1 MSYIAAALFAVA
13 ALVPAQVAKDEDY
26 KIGARDVIEIQVEDA
41 PELSGTF
48 RVSAAGTITMHFIG
62 RLEAVGLTP
71 EELAGKIADR
81 LRGRYLKD
89 PRVTVTVKQ
98 YNSRS
103 FFIQGA
109 VRNPNVYYL
118 EGRVS
123 LLNLITVAGGLT
135 DNHGSTAFIIR
146 QAKTAADPS
155 AESEPEPQLIKVNIA
170 GLLKGRFDQNV
181 TLEPGDIVNIPAI
194 DVFFVGGEVRK
205 PGSFPLKDG
214 TTLRQAISMAEGTT
228 IRAALDRGVI
238 FREDPSSG
246 KRQEIRVDIG
256 AIMSGKKE
264 DINLMAN
271 DIIIVPNSRAKS
283 VGAALLTAFGIGAAT
298 RLPRY

>member
-1 MSYIAAALFAVA
+1 MWIALFLML
-13 ALVPAQVAKDEDY
+13 ALGQAGPAQAAKDEDY
-26 KIGARDVIEIQVEDA
+26 KIGARDIIEIQIEDA
-41 PELSGTF
+41 PELSGSF

-62 RLEAVGLTP
+62 RIVAAGLTP
-71 EELAGKIADR
+71 EELASQIADK
-81 LRGRYLKD
+81 LRGRYLKN
-89 PRVTVTVKQ
+89 PQVKVAIKQ
-98 YNSRS
+98 YNSRA

-118 EGRVS
+118 EGRIS
-123 LLNLITVAGGLT
+123 LLNLIAVAGGLA

-146 QAKTAADPS
+146 QAKPGPDSEQAD
-155 AESEPEPQLIKVNIA
+155 EPEPQLIKVNIA
-170 GLLKGRFDQNV
+170 GLLKGRFDQNII
-181 TLEPGDIVNIPAI
+181 LEPGDIVNIPVI
-194 DVFFVGGEVRK
+194 DIFFVGGEVRK

-238 FREDPSSG
+238 FREDPTTG

-264 DINLMAN
+264 DVTLMAN
-271 DIIIVPNSRAKS
+271 DIIIVPNSRSKS
-283 VGAALLTAFGIGAAT
+283 IGAALLTAFGIGAVT
-298 RLPRY
+298 RFPRY